1 MSLQIIRITCI
12 LIGGT
17 IGGYLSVKI
26 GEYIY
31 DNNKKKKP
39 QIENNI
45 ENNQKIKTVEDL
57 MKREIEIQSK
67 PDFDMGIK
75 TESDSDNYFK
85 DYLEILQNEK
95 KIQQEKEILFI
106 NDAIY
111 DNNYYDY
118 IFTYG

>member
-39 QIENNI
+39 QI